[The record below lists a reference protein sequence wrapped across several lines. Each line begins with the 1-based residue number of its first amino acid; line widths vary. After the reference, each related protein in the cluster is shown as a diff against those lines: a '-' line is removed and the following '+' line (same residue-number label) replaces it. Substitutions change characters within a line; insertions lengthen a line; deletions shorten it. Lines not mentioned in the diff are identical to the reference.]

1 VWWKLSSSGK
11 EAELI
16 DVVIV
21 SYSQDGKHCLV
32 ELLMSVAS
40 KSSSL
45 PNLRSQASEQ
55 ASPSP
60 LLTINQKKYF
70 HECKKST
77 KMFLKSSKTIEL
89 K

>member
-1 VWWKLSSSGK
+1 
-11 EAELI
+11 
-16 DVVIV
+16 
-21 SYSQDGKHCLV
+21 
-32 ELLMSVAS
+32 MSVAS

-70 HECKKST
+70 HDCKKST